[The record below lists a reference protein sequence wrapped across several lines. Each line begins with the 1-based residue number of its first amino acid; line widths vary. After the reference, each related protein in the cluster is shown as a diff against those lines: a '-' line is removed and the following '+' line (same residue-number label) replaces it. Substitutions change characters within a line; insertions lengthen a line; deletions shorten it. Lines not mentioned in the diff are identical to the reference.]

1 MSPGPDYVWMPG
13 YWTVGVGGGWV
24 WVGGHYVLRRS
35 VSEEQL
41 RAARGMLEQSRTSL
55 TGRALKDV
63 DKAIDQVNEALREY
77 RVNNP

>member
-1 MSPGPDYVWMPG
+1 
-13 YWTVGVGGGWV
+13 
-24 WVGGHYVLRRS
+24 

-41 RAARGMLEQSRTSL
+41 RAARGMIEQSRTSL